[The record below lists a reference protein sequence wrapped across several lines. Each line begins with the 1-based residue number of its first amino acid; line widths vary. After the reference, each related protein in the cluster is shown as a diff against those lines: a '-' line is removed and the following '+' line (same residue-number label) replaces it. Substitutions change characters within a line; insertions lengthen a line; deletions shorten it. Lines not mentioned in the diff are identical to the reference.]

1 MALTMALISYEN
13 VYLNENLIVSFL
25 ISDVEIGF
33 ASSKILMFL
42 FILKFCTVEI

>member
-1 MALTMALISYEN
+1 MAIISYEN

-33 ASSKILMFL
+33 ASPKILMFL
-42 FILKFCTVEI
+42 FISKFCTLEI